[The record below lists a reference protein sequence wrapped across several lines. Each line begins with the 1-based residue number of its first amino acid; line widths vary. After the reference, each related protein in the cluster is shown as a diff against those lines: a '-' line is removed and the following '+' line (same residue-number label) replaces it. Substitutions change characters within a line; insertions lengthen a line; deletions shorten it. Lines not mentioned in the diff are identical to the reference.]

1 MLFKFFDRKLQVEP
15 LRWQINFH
23 LKMKTFLIKNEELC
37 KPVRIKKLKKRKKHS
52 TFIDNIWVCNFS
64 DMKLINK
71 LDKGI
76 RFLLSVI
83 DRAWAIIS
91 KDKNGI
97 TITNAFLKIFKKSQS
112 KENVGK

>member
-1 MLFKFFDRKLQVEP
+1 
-15 LRWQINFH
+15 
-23 LKMKTFLIKNEELC
+23 MKIFLIKNEELY
-37 KPVRIKKLKKRKKHS
+37 KPIRIKKLKKRKKHS
-52 TFIDNIWVCNFS
+52 TFIDNIWVANFS

>member
-1 MLFKFFDRKLQVEP
+1 
-15 LRWQINFH
+15 
-23 LKMKTFLIKNEELC
+23 MKVFLIKNEELY
-37 KPVRIKKLKKRKKHS
+37 KPIRIKKLKKRKKHS
-52 TFIDNIWVCNFS
+52 TFIDNIWVANFS

-76 RFLLSVI
+76 RFLLSLI
-83 DRAWAIIS
+83 DSFNKYAWAIIL

>member
-1 MLFKFFDRKLQVEP
+1 
-15 LRWQINFH
+15 
-23 LKMKTFLIKNEELC
+23 
-37 KPVRIKKLKKRKKHS
+37 
-52 TFIDNIWVCNFS
+52 
-64 DMKLINK
+64 MKLINK

-83 DRAWAIIS
+83 DSFNKYAWAIIL

-97 TITNAFLKIFKKSQS
+97 TITNAFLKILKKSQS